1 MIERSDFVGIF
12 AKLFSFLGFGAANL
26 GSQACMAIVFDEPK
40 MPKSMIK

>member
-1 MIERSDFVGIF
+1 MRIF

-26 GSQACMAIVFDEPK
+26 GSQACMVLMLDEPK